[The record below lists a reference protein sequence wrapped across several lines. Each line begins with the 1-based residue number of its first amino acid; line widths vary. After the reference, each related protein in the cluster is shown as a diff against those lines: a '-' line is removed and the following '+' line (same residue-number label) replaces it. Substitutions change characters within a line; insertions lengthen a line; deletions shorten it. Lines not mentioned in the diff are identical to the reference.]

1 MLQVDYDLLFA
12 HPLQA
17 ESLNKAFAYYQTWWD
32 SPVAVKALLHAA
44 ALAPVL
50 ALAIKL
56 NAWTESAIFFD
67 GSSLGALCPL
77 LFLSLP
83 ILPFLRLPSIRGCV
97 SGFLSRSG
105 GREGGGGGR
114 KIENVCSPIGLLN
127 LSLVSFLHLTAQSTP
142 KLTLS

>member
-12 HPLQA
+12 HPLPA

-67 GSSLGALCPL
+67 GSSLGAFPS
-77 LFLSLP
+77 FPSV
-83 ILPFLRLPSIRGCV
+83 PFLFIP
-97 SGFLSRSG
+97 LSRFFPRDRSG
-105 GREGGGGGR
+105 LAWTGWKGGWGQKRDRER
-114 KIENVCSPIGLLN
+114 PVLDWSFDPSTYLLHPFPII
-127 LSLVSFLHLTAQSTP
+127 LHLTAQAHRN
-142 KLTLS
+142 